1 MYVQMFDYLQMEKT
15 LPPVVQ
21 MINIE
26 SIEHNCKISKKFNS
40 PLNLTFNSNNYFLGQ
55 FHCFIIICKV

>member
-26 SIEHNCKISKKFNS
+26 SIEHNCKISKKIQQS
-40 PLNLTFNSNNYFLGQ
+40 IKLD
-55 FHCFIIICKV
+55 I